1 MKIKKQFYENKKK
14 KFYKIKNFTNKK
26 KHSYNLSSH
35 HAITCLHVCTCI
47 ITTTMHLLLAPIAPQ

>member
-35 HAITCLHVCTCI
+35 HAITCLHV
-47 ITTTMHLLLAPIAPQ
+47 